1 MTVSDIAL
9 LLAAGVVGGVT
20 SSIAG
25 GAAIFTFPALLA
37 TGMPP
42 TVAIAV
48 NTAVLTPSQFL
59 AALYDRSQ
67 LPPFDRSFM
76 LLVLAAL
83 IGGPIGATL
92 LLLTPEKM
100 FVALVPLLLGLAT
113 ALFAFAGRISTWM
126 SARGSKNE
134 ALGEPNDQRV
144 RAESS
149 RRRPFG
155 RFSLAMM
162 WPISIYGGYFG
173 AGLGV
178 LILGVMSVATGG
190 DYRSANV
197 AKNLVASLNSLAAT
211 VLFAVQGAVAWPAA
225 LVMIAGSLVGA
236 LLGARLA
243 QVMPNHTART
253 IVIAVGALLTVVFA
267 WRYWF

>member
-1 MTVSDIAL
+1 
-9 LLAAGVVGGVT
+9 
-20 SSIAG
+20 
-25 GAAIFTFPALLA
+25 
-37 TGMPP
+37 
-42 TVAIAV
+42 
-48 NTAVLTPSQFL
+48 
-59 AALYDRSQ
+59 
-67 LPPFDRSFM
+67 
-76 LLVLAAL
+76 L

-178 LILGVMSVATGG
+178 LMMAALVLLGVNDVRQANTMKNALATLIT
-190 DYRSANV
+190 SIAI
-197 AKNLVASLNSLAAT
+197 AI
-211 VLFAVQGAVAWPAA
+211 FAVGGAVAWRET
-225 LVMIAGSLVGA
+225 LVVLAGA
-236 LLGARLA
+236 LAGGYLGARLA
-243 QVMPNHTART
+243 GVVPAVWLRRGVIVVGLSLTAYYF
-253 IVIAVGALLTVVFA
+253 VH
-267 WRYWF
+267 